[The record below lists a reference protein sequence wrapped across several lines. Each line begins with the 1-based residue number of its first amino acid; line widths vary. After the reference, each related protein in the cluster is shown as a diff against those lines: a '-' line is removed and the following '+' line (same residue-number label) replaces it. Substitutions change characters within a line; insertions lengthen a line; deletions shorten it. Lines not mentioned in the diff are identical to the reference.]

1 MRSGLVPCTETAGRP
16 LSFPAENRIF
26 AEKEGFAMNWTEI
39 VVGAIV
45 SGLIATGITFAVSR
59 IAKKRHALRIRYETM
74 MRRFFHSEK
83 TVSELIFSFDDTKI
97 RNDEFIRYRDVIDGN
112 LYPGTDIRMTVH
124 RNREQRTFT
133 LPYEEVVDF
142 TLRPHTGISTDGD
155 IPVRYPDDGITE
167 CTRPGLDAYL
177 KRNPATYNDRILCMR
192 YLERTEEDGY
202 RCGLTQS
209 DFLDV
214 VRTNLTLDYPL
225 KGSFRET
232 LRQTDSAQRP
242 GTLPSLAA
250 SRMMNFIGVSAVWCM
265 DCGSG
270 SFETRYRYYLKCRQ
284 TGMSVYSDMLGTT
297 SGYANPPKFA
307 SAETAPTCKETDS
320 SAGIPNADTRQGL
333 ASGDLLAYLCEEMK
347 REFFEETGYDRY
359 AAHKGLSLSNERI
372 LKVIPLAFTRE
383 LARGGTPQFFFLILT
398 PYITDKEFVK
408 YFRQSVDGRNEFRDN
423 TLSNLRNHPLS
434 PETLANLLYAY
445 KYIRKMPSDRILL

>member
-1 MRSGLVPCTETAGRP
+1 
-16 LSFPAENRIF
+16 
-26 AEKEGFAMNWTEI
+26 MNWTEI

-45 SGLIATGITFAVSR
+45 SGLIATGITVAAAG

-74 MRRFFHSEK
+74 MRRFFYSEK

-97 RNDEFIRYRDVIDGN
+97 RNDEFIRYRDVADGN
-112 LYPGTDIRMTVH
+112 VYPGSGIRMTVH
-124 RNREQRTFT
+124 RNKEERTFT
-133 LPYEEVVDF
+133 LPYEEAVDF
-142 TLRPHTGISTDGD
+142 TLRPHIRIGTDGD

-167 CTRPGLDAYL
+167 RTRPGLDAYL
-177 KRNPATYNDRILCMR
+177 KRNPATYNDRILCMK
-192 YLERTEEDGY
+192 YLERTEDGNY

-225 KGSFRET
+225 TGGFRET

-242 GTLPSLAA
+242 GTLPPLAA

-270 SFETRYRYYLKCRQ
+270 SPETRYRYYLKCRQ
-284 TGMSVYSDMLGTT
+284 SGMSVYSDMLGTT
-297 SGYANPPKFA
+297 SGYANPPKPA
-307 SAETAPTCKETDS
+307 SAETAPARKETGD
-320 SAGIPNADTRQGL
+320 SAGIPDTRGL

-359 AAHKGLSLSNERI
+359 AAHKGLSLSDERI

-383 LARGGTPQFFFLILT
+383 LARGGAPQFFFLILT

-408 YFRQSVDGRNEFRDN
+408 YFRQSVDGRNEFRDD

-445 KYIRKMPSDRILL
+445 KYMAHKEQLDFIRL

>member
-1 MRSGLVPCTETAGRP
+1 
-16 LSFPAENRIF
+16 
-26 AEKEGFAMNWTEI
+26 
-39 VVGAIV
+39 
-45 SGLIATGITFAVSR
+45 
-59 IAKKRHALRIRYETM
+59 M

-124 RNREQRTFT
+124 RNKEQRTFT

-142 TLRPHTGISTDGD
+142 TLRPHTGIRTDGD

-347 REFFEETGYDRY
+347 GNFRRDRLRPIRRPQGPLPLRRTHSEGHSAGLHTGTRPGRYPAVLFPHSHTVHHRQGVRQIFPTVRGRPQRVPRQYAFQPPEPSPVTGDPRQPALRLQIHTEDAIRPHPSLTASVPTPRSHRPLRQQLFRLKTTGRESASSIPSYRFRSRAY
-359 AAHKGLSLSNERI
+359 AEAG
-372 LKVIPLAFTRE
+372 
-383 LARGGTPQFFFLILT
+383 
-398 PYITDKEFVK
+398 
-408 YFRQSVDGRNEFRDN
+408 
-423 TLSNLRNHPLS
+423 
-434 PETLANLLYAY
+434 
-445 KYIRKMPSDRILL
+445 

>member
-1 MRSGLVPCTETAGRP
+1 
-16 LSFPAENRIF
+16 
-26 AEKEGFAMNWTEI
+26 MNWTEI

-97 RNDEFIRYRDVIDGN
+97 RNDEFIRYRDVIDGK

-124 RNREQRTFT
+124 RNKEQRTFT

-142 TLRPHTGISTDGD
+142 TLRPHTGIRTNGD

-359 AAHKGLSLSNERI
+359 AAHKGLSLSDERI